1 MARNTSPL
9 MEWLRPGSVR
19 RASIPP
25 LEAGLRP
32 NSRLDDSPVLLDDG
46 GAPQDVAFLRGVLH
60 VSEGTRVARVTGGRA
75 ETVAELGGAVGALRA
90 AGDDLLVAVAG
101 RGLVRVTSTG
111 TVRDEC
117 THDLVRQCVTD
128 FAVLSDGTCVVAV
141 GSTDVAADRWS
152 HELVAGRR
160 SGRLV
165 AIRRTEAQVLDD
177 GLGWPA
183 GVASDGVGGFLLS
196 LAMDHRVERRTLA
209 SPRAGAALAA
219 NMAGYPGRIR
229 ERAAGGWW
237 IAMPYLRNRATE
249 LILGDDAIRADMA
262 ANVDPTLWLVP
273 MLRSENV
280 YRDPLQIGQQ
290 RVMGVLK
297 PWAPPR
303 AYGLAL
309 RLDPDG
315 RIVESAHSRP
325 DGSRKGVTGV
335 AVREGGVVVA
345 CQGARMVVDVT
356 EAQP

>member
-9 MEWLRPGSVR
+9 MEWLRPGAVR

-32 NSRLDDSPVLLDDG
+32 NSRLDDSPILLNDG
-46 GAPQDVAFLRGVLH
+46 ATPQDVAFLHGVLY
-60 VSEGTRVARVTGGRA
+60 VSEGTRVARVADGRA
-75 ETVAELGGAVGALRA
+75 EPLADLGGAVGALRIV
-90 AGDDLLVAVAG
+90 GDDLIVAVAG
-101 RGLVRVTSTG
+101 RGLARVTSTG
-111 TVRDEC
+111 QVLDEC
-117 THDLVRQCVTD
+117 NHDLIRQCVTD
-128 FAVLSDGTCVVAV
+128 FAVLPDGTCIVAV
-141 GSTDVAADRWS
+141 GSTDVAADQWS

-165 AIRRTEAQVLDD
+165 AVRASEAQVLDD
-177 GLGWPA
+177 RLGWPA
-183 GVASDGVGGFLLS
+183 GVASDGTGGFLVS
-196 LAMDHRVERRTLA
+196 LAMDHRVERRQLR
-209 SPRAGAALAA
+209 SPGTGTALTA

-229 ERAAGGWW
+229 ERTTGGWW

-249 LILGDDAIRADMA
+249 LILADDAIRADMA

-315 RIVESAHSRP
+315 RIIESAHSRP

-335 AVREGGVVVA
+335 AVRDGGVVVA
-345 CQGARMVVDVT
+345 CQGARMLVDVT
-356 EAQP
+356 EAHP